1 MEKFVK
7 STSSNEATRALKK
20 GNDKEMA
27 EMVEMAESA
36 CMLAGRFNA
45 GFRSQYIGRHRV
57 TTFSVVQDCGPAAIP
72 VLLED

>member
-1 MEKFVK
+1 
-7 STSSNEATRALKK
+7 
-20 GNDKEMA
+20 MA